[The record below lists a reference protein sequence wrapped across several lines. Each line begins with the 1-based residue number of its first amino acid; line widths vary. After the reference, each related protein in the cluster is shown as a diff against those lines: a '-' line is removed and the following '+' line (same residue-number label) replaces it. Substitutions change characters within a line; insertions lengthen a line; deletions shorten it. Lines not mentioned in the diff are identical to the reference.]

1 MARKTYHYDPVSKSM
16 VEGRGPSR
24 LEGPQSGDGWRFS
37 DRIYSAKP
45 FVAPDGTVIDS
56 RKKHREYMKRA
67 GVTTMDDFKDYW
79 AQKRKERDE
88 FYTGTSEKL
97 KRERRE
103 DIARTIEQLQQQR
116 RG

>member
-1 MARKTYHYDPVSKSM
+1 MTRKTYTYDPNTKTM
-16 VEGRGPSR
+16 REGRGPSR
-24 LEGPQSGDGWRFS
+24 VDGPSGDGWRFS
-37 DRIYSAKP
+37 DRLYSANP

-56 RKKHREYMKRA
+56 KKKHREYMKRA
-67 GVTTMDDFKDYW
+67 GVTTIDDFKDHW
-79 AQKRKERDE
+79 ARARKERDE

-103 DIARTIEQLQQQR
+103 DIARTIEQLSQR

>member
-1 MARKTYHYDPVSKSM
+1 MARRTYHYDPVAGKM

-24 LEGPQSGDGWRFS
+24 VDGPSGDGWRFS
-37 DRIYSAKP
+37 DRLYSANP

-56 RKKHREYMKRA
+56 KKKHREYMKRA
-67 GVTTMDDFKDYW
+67 GVTTMDDFTSYW
-79 AQKRKERDE
+79 AEKRKERDE

-103 DIARTIEQLQQQR
+103 DIQRTIEQLSQR